1 MRCQILRLKC
11 TKSAPEP
18 AVGAYST
25 PRDSLAAIKVP
36 SSNGR
41 EGEGKGKEVREEVSP
56 QIF

>member
-1 MRCQILRLKC
+1 MRCQILRLKY

-18 AVGAYST
+18 TAGAYST

-41 EGEGKGKEVREEVSP
+41 EREGRGKEVREEVSN